1 MGSAWSIAGCGAS
14 DSALSDRLGLLV
26 AGDVPRNLYRHNLA
40 FIMASSRLY
49 CNRSE
54 EDDRGPFE
62 DSGTGGAMLEI
73 RHRAA

>member
-54 EDDRGPFE
+54 DDRGPFE
-62 DSGTGGAMLEI
+62 NSGTGGAMLEI

>member
-54 EDDRGPFE
+54 EDRGPFE
-62 DSGTGGAMLEI
+62 NSASGRVMLEI